1 MKLFRRLGLSLSEQA
16 HKPKGQAIVL
26 VALLFIALI
35 AFTGLVVDVASVLTR
50 YSQLRRA
57 LDAAGIQAAN
67 QFREARPLYDTS
79 GGDLFS
85 AVKQIMAVQGF
96 SQPETRI
103 RIFAC
108 NDPGASILG
117 SRDNS
122 SPAPPDDA
130 EYDEGDLEDQLCM
143 EPPRK
148 LVRVDAQS
156 DVGLPFLS
164 VIGWRFITL
173 KVTSVGEAASI
184 DLALV
189 LDRSS
194 SMARESGVPASEC
207 APTNSCHPFE
217 EVRANA
223 RMMVERLKFPY
234 DHVAI
239 IEFDRVA
246 KVFDTATNSFVE
258 NPKEIVS
265 TMMINDRATAK
276 GVLDNYFSIQT
287 TGGPIVGMEPFTS
300 GGLNTNI
307 GGAIRTA
314 TRVLTVQGR
323 RRASVWMTVFLTD
336 GAPNATD
343 VVIKDFPAGFC
354 PPYSWPS
361 PAAMGTQLITVT
373 GYVEHQGLAPYAE
386 PTCLIAR
393 CPGICDTS
401 SVPLQRTCMLTDTLV
416 SKCAPGTTIK
426 WSLADPVS
434 YAYHYDAYDYAQ
446 DQADYMSSNGI
457 VAFVIGLGPLVTE
470 ASNQQRPTPQVYSAT
485 SRDPD
490 AGERL
495 LRYIADMGYDPDVK
509 PAKKQWLCRSNWA
522 WGASA
527 QPKLATSTAASPVNC
542 GNYWYAATGAGL
554 RRVFEEIASRM
565 FTRLQQ

>member
-1 MKLFRRLGLSLSEQA
+1 MKLFRRLCLSLSEQA
-16 HKPKGQAIVL
+16 HKSKGQAIVL
-26 VALLFIALI
+26 VALLFIGLI

-57 LDAAGIQAAN
+57 LDAAGLQAAN
-67 QFREARPLYDTS
+67 QFRESRPIYDTS

-85 AVKQIMAVQGF
+85 SVTQIMAVQGF
-96 SQPETRI
+96 SQPETKI

-108 NDPGASILG
+108 PNPGASILT
-117 SRDNS
+117 SRENS

-130 EYDEGDLEDQLCM
+130 DYDEGALEDQLCM
-143 EPPRK
+143 DPPRK

-164 VIGWRFITL
+164 VIGWRYVTL
-173 KVTSVGEAASI
+173 NVTAVGEAASI

-194 SMARESGVPASEC
+194 SMARESGGLTASGCATHVP
-207 APTNSCHPFE
+207 PDCHPFE
-217 EVRANA
+217 EVRNNA

-239 IEFDRVA
+239 IQFDRVPQ
-246 KVFDTATNSFVE
+246 VFDKDTNSFVDVTTAAIK
-258 NPKEIVS
+258 P
-265 TMMINDRATAK
+265 TMMINDRATAIS
-276 GVLDNYFSIQT
+276 VLNDFFSIQT
-287 TGGPIVGMEPFTS
+287 TGGPITGMDPFTS
-300 GGLNTNI
+300 SGLNTNI

-343 VVIKDFPAGFC
+343 AVITEFPAGFC
-354 PPYSWPS
+354 PPTSWPS

-373 GYVEHQGLAPYAE
+373 GYVDHQGLAPYAE
-386 PTCLIAR
+386 PTCLNIRTAW
-393 CPGICDTS
+393 
-401 SVPLQRTCMLTDTLV
+401 PLQRTCMLTGTLV
-416 SKCAPGTTIK
+416 DKCAAGTTIK
-426 WSLADPVS
+426 WSGPGDID

-446 DQADYMSSNGI
+446 DQADYMASNGI
-457 VAFVIGLGPLVTE
+457 IAFVIGLGPNVTE
-470 ASNQQRPTPQVYSAT
+470 ANNVERGNPSSDPAT
-485 SRDPD
+485 RDPD

-495 LRYIADMGYDPDVK
+495 LRYIADVGYDPGLK
-509 PAKKQWLCRSNWA
+509 PAEKQWLCHSNWA
-522 WGASA
+522 WDSSA
-527 QPKLATSTAASPVNC
+527 QPKLTTSTAGNPVNC

>member
-1 MKLFRRLGLSLSEQA
+1 MKLFRHLGLSLSEQA
-16 HKPKGQAIVL
+16 HKSKGQAIVL
-26 VALLFIALI
+26 VAFLFIALI

-67 QFREARPLYDTS
+67 QFREARPLYDIS

-108 NDPGASILG
+108 NDPGASILS

-130 EYDEGDLEDQLCM
+130 EYDEGDLEKQLCM

-148 LVRVDAQS
+148 LVRVDAHS

-164 VIGWRFITL
+164 VIGWRYVTL

-189 LDRSS
+189 LDRSA
-194 SMARESGVPASEC
+194 SMARDTCHDVAC
-207 APTNSCHPFE
+207 LAACPTAKNCYPFE
-217 EVRANA
+217 DVRTNA
-223 RMMVERLKFPY
+223 KLLVQRLKFPY

-239 IEFDRVA
+239 IQFDRTA
-246 KVFDTATNSFVE
+246 QIFDTATNSFVE
-258 NPKEIVS
+258 NPDAIEP
-265 TMMINDRATAK
+265 TMMINDRATALN
-276 GVLDNYFSIQT
+276 VLDDFFSIQT
-287 TGGPIVGMEPFTS
+287 GGGSITGMEPDTTFTS
-300 GGLNTNI
+300 GLLQTNI
-307 GGAIRTA
+307 GGGIRTA
-314 TRVLTVQGR
+314 TRALTVQGR

-343 VVIKDFPAGFC
+343 MVIEDFPGGFC
-354 PPYSWPS
+354 PPTAWPDPS
-361 PAAMGTQLITVT
+361 DTPVITIT
-373 GYVEHQGLAPYAE
+373 GYFDHQGLPPYAK
-386 PTCLIAR
+386 
-393 CPGICDTS
+393 
-401 SVPLQRTCMLTDTLV
+401 PLCTNIRTGWPLERTCMLTDTLV
-416 SKCAPGTTIK
+416 SKCAPGTTRR

-434 YAYHYDAYDYAQ
+434 YAYHYDPDDYAR
-446 DQADYMSSNGI
+446 DQADYMASNGI
-457 VAFVIGLGPLVTE
+457 VAFVIGLGPLVTD
-470 ASNQQRPTPQVYSAT
+470 APNQVMTLPNDPSAPY
-485 SRDPD
+485 RDPD

-495 LRYIADMGYDPDVK
+495 LRYIADMGYDPGVK
-509 PAKKQWLCRSNWA
+509 PAEMQWLCHSNWA
-522 WGASA
+522 WDASA
-527 QPKLATSTAASPVNC
+527 KPKLDTSTATNPVNC

>member
-1 MKLFRRLGLSLSEQA
+1 MKRFRQVGLSLSEQA
-16 HKPKGQAIVL
+16 HKSKGQAIVL
-26 VALLFIALI
+26 VALVFIGLI
-35 AFTGLVVDVASVLTR
+35 AFTGLVVDVASLLTR

-57 LDAAGIQAAN
+57 LDAAGVQAAN
-67 QFREARPLYDTS
+67 QFRESRDLYNTT

-96 SQPETRI
+96 SEPATKI

-108 NDPGASILG
+108 TNPGAGTILD

-122 SPAPPDDA
+122 SPGPPGNS
-130 EYDEGDLEDQLCM
+130 EYDDEALKLQLCM
-143 EPPRK
+143 TPPRK

-156 DVGLPFLS
+156 DVVLPFLS
-164 VIGWRFITL
+164 VVGWRFVTL

-184 DLALV
+184 DVALV

-194 SMARESGVPASEC
+194 SMARESGVPASDCE
-207 APTNSCHPFE
+207 PTNSCHPFE

-223 RMMVERLKFPY
+223 KLLVQRLKFPY

-239 IEFDRVA
+239 IQFDRTSQ
-246 KVFDTATNSFVE
+246 VFDTATNSFVA
-258 NPKEIVS
+258 NPATIVS
-265 TMMINDRATAK
+265 TMMIDDRTTAMN
-276 GVLDNYFSIQT
+276 VLDNYFSIQT
-287 TGGPIVGMEPFTS
+287 TGGPIGGMEPFTS

-343 VVIKDFPAGFC
+343 PLPGFDAGVC
-354 PPYSWPS
+354 PPTSWPS
-361 PAAMGTQLITVT
+361 PAAMGTQGITIT
-373 GYVEHQGLAPYAE
+373 GYAEHAGLAPYAE
-386 PTCLIAR
+386 PTCLNIRTAW
-393 CPGICDTS
+393 
-401 SVPLQRTCMLTDTLV
+401 PLARTCMLTGTLE

-426 WSLADPVS
+426 KSTHPDYVN
-434 YAYHYDAYDYAQ
+434 HYDPDDYAR
-446 DQADYMSSNGI
+446 DQVDYMTSNGI
-457 VAFVIGLGPLVTE
+457 VAFVIGLGPLVTQ
-470 ASNQQRPTPQVYSAT
+470 SPNQVRPAAQVYDPAT

-490 AGERL
+490 EGERL
-495 LRYIADMGYDPDVK
+495 LRYIADMGYDPDSK
-509 PAKKQWLCRSNWA
+509 FAEKQWLCHSNWA
-522 WGASA
+522 WDSSAS
-527 QPKLATSTAASPVNC
+527 KLATSTLATPVNC

>member
-1 MKLFRRLGLSLSEQA
+1 MKLLRQIGLSLSEQA
-16 HKPKGQAIVL
+16 HKSKGQAIVL
-26 VALLFIALI
+26 VALVFIGLI

-57 LDAAGIQAAN
+57 LDAAGVQAAN
-67 QFREARPLYDTS
+67 QFREARPLYDAS

-96 SQPETRI
+96 SEPTTRI

-108 NDPGASILG
+108 TNPGANTILN

-122 SPAPPDDA
+122 SPGPPDNS
-130 EYDEGDLEDQLCM
+130 EYNDTALGDQLCIRP
-143 EPPRK
+143 EPRK

-164 VIGWRFITL
+164 VIGWRFVTL

-184 DLALV
+184 DVALV

-194 SMARESGVPASEC
+194 SMARESGVPASTC

-217 EVRANA
+217 EVRNNA
-223 RMMVERLKFPY
+223 KLLVQRLKFPY
-234 DHVAI
+234 DHVTI
-239 IEFDRVA
+239 IQFDRVA
-246 KVFDTATNSFVE
+246 QVFDTATNSFVAA
-258 NPKEIVS
+258 NSATIVS
-265 TMMINDRATAK
+265 TMMIDDRTTALN
-276 GVLDNYFSIQT
+276 VLDNFFSIQT
-287 TGGPIVGMEPFTS
+287 TGGPIAGMEPFTS

-307 GGAIRTA
+307 GGAIRAA

-343 VVIKDFPAGFC
+343 PLVGFTAGAC
-354 PPYSWPS
+354 PPTSWPS
-361 PAAMGTQLITVT
+361 PAAMGTQGITIT
-373 GYVEHQGLAPYAE
+373 GYAEHAGLPPYAE
-386 PTCLIAR
+386 PTCLNVRTAW
-393 CPGICDTS
+393 
-401 SVPLQRTCMLTDTLV
+401 PLARTCMLTGTLE

-426 WSLADPVS
+426 KSTHPD
-434 YAYHYDAYDYAQ
+434 YANHYDPDDYAR
-446 DQADYMSSNGI
+446 DQIDYMASNGI
-457 VAFVIGLGPLVTE
+457 VAFVIGLGPLVTQ
-470 ASNQQRPTPQVYSAT
+470 SPNQVRPAAQVYDPAT

-490 AGERL
+490 EGERL
-495 LRYIADMGYDPDVK
+495 LRYIADMGYDPDSK
-509 PAKKQWLCRSNWA
+509 YAEKQWLCHSKWA
-522 WGASA
+522 WDSSVT
-527 QPKLATSTAASPVNC
+527 KLATSTDTTSVNC

>member
-1 MKLFRRLGLSLSEQA
+1 MKLIRRLCRSFSEQA
-16 HKPKGQAIVL
+16 HRSKGQAIVL
-26 VALLFIALI
+26 IAFLFIALI
-35 AFTGLVVDVASVLTR
+35 AFTGLVVDVASVLAR

-57 LDAAGIQAAN
+57 LDAAGLQAAN
-67 QFREARPLYDTS
+67 QFRESRDLYNPS

-85 AVKQIMAVQGF
+85 AVTQIMAVQGF

-108 NDPGASILG
+108 NNPGASILG

-122 SPAPPDDA
+122 SPGPPDDA
-130 EYDEGDLEDQLCM
+130 EYKEEDLEDQLCTN
-143 EPPRK
+143 PPRK
-148 LVRVDAQS
+148 LVRVDAES

-164 VIGWRFITL
+164 VVGWRFITL

-184 DLALV
+184 DLAIV

-194 SMARESGVPASEC
+194 SMARESGGLASGC
-207 APTNSCHPFE
+207 ATHTPPDCYPFE
-217 EVRANA
+217 DVRNNA
-223 RMMVERLKFPY
+223 IMLVERLKFPY

-246 KVFDTATNSFVE
+246 KVFDTATGGFVE
-258 NPKEIVS
+258 NPATIEP
-265 TMMINDRATAK
+265 TMMISDKGTAK
-276 GVLDNYFSIQT
+276 DVLQNYFSIQT
-287 TGGPIVGMEPFTS
+287 DNNPITGMDPFKS

-307 GGAIRTA
+307 GGGIRTA

-343 VVIKDFPAGFC
+343 MIITDFPAGFC
-354 PPYSWPS
+354 PPTSWPS
-361 PAAMGTQLITVT
+361 SEAMGTQLITVT
-373 GYVEHQGLAPYAE
+373 GYIDHVGLPPYAE
-386 PTCLIAR
+386 PTCLTVR
-393 CPGICDTS
+393 TS
-401 SVPLQRTCMLTDTLV
+401 WPLQRTCMLTGTLV
-416 SKCAPGTTIK
+416 SRCAPGTTIE
-426 WSLADPVS
+426 WSPADPLT
-434 YAYHYDAYDYAQ
+434 YAYRYDAYDYAQ

-470 ASNQQRPTPQVYSAT
+470 GDTRYYSSYSPRTPVEPQ
-485 SRDPD
+485 RDPD

-495 LRYIADMGYDPDVK
+495 LRYIADMGYDPGVK
-509 PAKKQWLCRSNWA
+509 PAEKQWLCHSNWA
-522 WGASA
+522 WDASA
-527 QPKLATSTAASPVNC
+527 KPKLDTSTAANPVNC